1 MTIAEEIAEEL
12 EHDPERFETRK
23 RGVSLETLC
32 ERHQGRLELAVRE
45 TNDDGV
51 TRHVPGEA
59 SDHRAGDPVRHVFP
73 DGSAIVEHG
82 SRWVIDGQAPFSIL
96 P

>member
-51 TRHVPGEA
+51 GRVEV
-59 SDHRAGDPVRHVFP
+59 GD
-73 DGSAIVEHG
+73 AKVE
-82 SRWVIDGQAPFSIL
+82 IDPNGWLLKARDQRR
-96 P
+96 